1 MQIKTTLNCRGTL
14 VDLSTPRVM
23 GILNLTPD
31 SFFDGGKFTE
41 QDSILRKVELM
52 LNEGAT
58 FIDVGAA
65 SSRPGAQ
72 VISEQEEMDRLLTPL
87 KTVLKAFPSIIISV
101 DTWRASVAEEA
112 LKIGASIINDI
123 TAGSGDEKMLL
134 IVSKYKAPFIAMH
147 MQGTPQ
153 TMQQNPVYT
162 NVTKD
167 VLRFFIE
174 RISAITEHQI
184 SDIILDP
191 GFGFGKTLQHNY
203 ELLKNLAAFN
213 ITGLP
218 VLAGMS
224 RKGMI
229 YKTLNITA
237 NEALN
242 GTTALNMVA
251 LQNGAK
257 ILRVHDVKE
266 AVECVTLYKMMS

>member
-72 VISEQEEMDRLLTPL
+72 TISEQEEMDRLLTPL

-134 IVSKYKAPFIAMH
+134 IVSKHKAPFIAMH

-174 RISAITEHQI
+174 RISDIKKHSI
-184 SDIILDP
+184 NDIIIDP

-203 ELLKNLAAFN
+203 DLLKNLSALN
-213 ITGLP
+213 IMGLP
-218 VLAGMS
+218 VLAGLS

-229 YKTLNITA
+229 YKALNKTA

-257 ILRVHDVKE
+257 ILRVHDVRE
-266 AVECVTLYKMMS
+266 AVECVTLYKMMY